1 MKFKGD
7 IIITDPCYIDTDDS
21 KLWDSSSFDIFS
33 GYGLS
38 VFGFTKYFWES
49 TEYGDWSCTTLLSGE
64 KAEKTISELNEMYM
78 KFFSDYNNKDVW
90 KSKEIRKQMHEAYTA
105 KRAKVEKD
113 SGIILGNFCADS
125 GLVGVFLLDEVL
137 KFNPKFDY
145 HITKP
150 WTTTLI
156 KDFDGKIEMGRD
168 KEDGV
173 SVIGE
178 GNINFYTTQS
188 GL

>member
-7 IIITDPCYIDTDDS
+7 IIITDPCYIDTVDS
-21 KLWDSSSFDIFS
+21 KLWDGQSFDIFS
-33 GYGLS
+33 GSGLNR
-38 VFGFTKYFWES
+38 FGFTNYFWEN

-64 KAEKTISELNEMYM
+64 KAEKIMSELNEMYM
-78 KFFSDYNNKDVW
+78 KFFSDYNNKEVYETD
-90 KSKEIRKQMHEAYTA
+90 ENRKQMYDAYTA
-105 KRAKVEKD
+105 KRTKIEKD
-113 SGIILGNFCADS
+113 SGIILGNFCADA

-145 HITKP
+145 HINRL

-156 KDFDGKIEMGRD
+156 KDFDGDIVMGRD

-173 SVIGE
+173 SVIGK
-178 GNINFYTTQS
+178 GNIDFYTTQS

>member
-7 IIITDPCYIDTDDS
+7 IIITDPCYIDTEDN
-21 KLWDSSSFDIFS
+21 KLWNGSSFDIFS

-38 VFGFTKYFWES
+38 VFGFTKYFWEN

-64 KAEKTISELNEMYM
+64 KAEKIMNELDDMYFNFIS
-78 KFFSDYNNKDVW
+78 KYNNK
-90 KSKEIRKQMHEAYTA
+90 EIYKTDENRKQMCEAYTA
-105 KRAKVEKD
+105 KRAKFEKD
-113 SGIILGNFCADS
+113 SSIILGNFCADS

-145 HITKP
+145 HINKL

-156 KDFDGKIEMGRD
+156 KDFDGNIEMGRD

-173 SVIGE
+173 SVIGN
-178 GNINFYTTQS
+178 GNIEFYTTQS